1 MSKYVNVKVGVIA
14 LLVLLTLI
22 SVGIGLIKFTG
33 NKGVL
38 MSILQ
43 PTKKESVG
51 TLVQNFPNI
60 TIPEYAAV
68 KNSYS
73 ETRGGKKVFAA
84 TWTTPSDKTVSEVM
98 EWVEDEYYP
107 TWLVVVPAE
116 ENKET
121 QSVKLKKDSTFL
133 TLTVSKSSAEK
144 AVEITAFLEN
154 E

>member
-1 MSKYVNVKVGVIA
+1 
-14 LLVLLTLI
+14 
-22 SVGIGLIKFTG
+22 
-33 NKGVL
+33 
-38 MSILQ
+38 
-43 PTKKESVG
+43 
-51 TLVQNFPNI
+51 
-60 TIPEYAAV
+60 
-68 KNSYS
+68 
-73 ETRGGKKVFAA
+73 
-84 TWTTPSDKTVSEVM
+84 M